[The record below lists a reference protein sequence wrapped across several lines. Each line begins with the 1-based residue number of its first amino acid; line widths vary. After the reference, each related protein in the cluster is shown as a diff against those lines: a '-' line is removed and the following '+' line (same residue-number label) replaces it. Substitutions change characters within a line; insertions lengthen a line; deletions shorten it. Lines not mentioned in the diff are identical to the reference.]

1 MANIDRIV
9 NASIL
14 LRSAPVAE
22 KTFSDMVILADHNF
36 TVRRVSSV
44 SSADEL
50 LDKGILPTDAL
61 YKAVSAAFQQEP
73 GVDTVYIA
81 RRMPGSSGL
90 TVQLPQG
97 ETGEV
102 FEVTFEY
109 FDAQKQLK
117 STTFSYTT
125 VNDSTDDTAD
135 KIATLLAAT
144 INADVDLTSG
154 ASSSSITVAS
164 ANGVPAITSVSSNLR
179 STFTP
184 STEAIPVA
192 LAAARKENDVFYGVC
207 ATTRVEAEQIALA
220 KWCES
225 VDKLCGLASANS
237 NAKVGGQANLLA
249 KCQKL
254 NLFRTYVAFSEEA
267 TPNNEYP
274 EVAWMSRKF
283 REQPGSETWANTTL
297 SAVTSDRLDEA
308 EYKAITSLNGNT
320 FEPFRTLSLTQNG
333 KVAGGEWIDVIRFR
347 DWLLEKIRVDQFSAF
362 VNNRLGFTDEG
373 IATLHNKLLG
383 SLNKGKDVGGI
394 APEELDPT
402 TDRIIPSYTTTI
414 PSASSFSAN
423 EKAQRVL
430 KGIKFT
436 ARLTG
441 AIHAVE
447 INGTLAYEL

>member
-1 MANIDRIV
+1 MANIERIV

-14 LRSAPVAE
+14 LRTAPVAE

-44 SSADEL
+44 SSPDEL
-50 LDKGILPTDAL
+50 LDKGVLETDAL
-61 YKAVSAAFQQEP
+61 YKAVSAAFAQEP
-73 GVDTVYIA
+73 GVDTCYIA
-81 RRMPGSSGL
+81 RRMPGNAGL

-102 FEVTFEY
+102 FEVTIEY
-109 FDAQKQLK
+109 FDTQKALQT
-117 STTFSYTT
+117 TTFSYTT
-125 VNDSTDDTAD
+125 VNDTTDDTAD

-144 INADVDLTSG
+144 INANDSLTSG
-154 ASSSSITVAS
+154 AASSSITLAS
-164 ANGVPAITSVSSNLR
+164 ANGVPAVTSVTSNLR
-179 STFTP
+179 ATFTP
-184 STEAIPVA
+184 STESVA
-192 LAAARKENDVFYGVC
+192 VAMAAARKENDVFYGVC

-225 VDKLCGLASANS
+225 SDKLCGVASANA

-249 KCQKL
+249 KLQKL
-254 NLFRTYVAFSEEA
+254 NLFRTYANFSEEA
-267 TPNNEYP
+267 IANNEYP
-274 EVAWMSRKF
+274 EIAWMSRKF
-283 REQPGSETWANTTL
+283 REQPGSETWANATL
-297 SAVTSDRLDEA
+297 SAVTADNLDEA

-320 FEPFRTLSLTQNG
+320 FEPFRTLALTQNG

-362 VNNRLGFTDEG
+362 INNRLGFTDEG
-373 IATLHNKLLG
+373 IAVLRNKLLG
-383 SLNKGKDVGGI
+383 SLNKGRDVGGI
-394 APEELDPT
+394 AQEEVDPVT
-402 TDRIIPSYTTTI
+402 ERIIPSYTTVI

-423 EKAQRVL
+423 EKAQRKL
-430 KGIKFT
+430 TGIKFT